1 MATNDGGIL
10 NNLIDKSGLPCN
22 PRLITRASEIQRL
35 VQVKGSQ
42 AALGASATA
51 MAVICLHM
59 VWYFET
65 DLNLYLSF
73 FTLKNNEL
81 TFKLNTEKNT
91 SSFFFYLSFTNTF
104 GYVKKNFNPQVNL

>member
-1 MATNDGGIL
+1 MATRDGGIL
-10 NNLIDKSGLPCN
+10 NNLIDKSGLPRN

-65 DLNLYLSF
+65 DLKLYLSR
-73 FTLKNNEL
+73 FTLKYNEL
-81 TFKLNTEKNT
+81 TFKLNTEKIPPH
-91 SSFFFYLSFTNTF
+91 SFSTYLSQTLLVMLKFFLTL
-104 GYVKKNFNPQVNL
+104 K